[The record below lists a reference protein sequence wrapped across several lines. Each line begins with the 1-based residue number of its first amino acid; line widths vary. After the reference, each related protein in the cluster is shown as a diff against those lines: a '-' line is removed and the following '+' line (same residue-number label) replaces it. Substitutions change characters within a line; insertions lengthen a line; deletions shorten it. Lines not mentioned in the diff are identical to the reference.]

1 MKYGTWKGNGLNRFD
16 NKTRLLC
23 KQKAHARET
32 HFTRG
37 ETKKGVMVVVDT
49 VGAGKGD
56 IVLVASEGKGAAEL
70 LHFECQMPLRSIIIA
85 IVDSIDLEK
94 TN

>member
-1 MKYGTWKGNGLNRFD
+1 MVLGKVTGSIVSTIKHGCYA
-16 NKTRLLC
+16 NKKLMLV
-23 KQKAHARET
+23 KPISPG
-32 HFTRG
+32 G